1 MKRAAWVVS
10 LVAAVLL
17 LTAVPSLAGARGGRG
32 HGRHGHGWHGRGWYG
47 HGSHGHGYYRPRVYI
62 GLGPAFWWGPGAAW
76 YGPPP
81 AYVYPRRVIVE
92 QPAVYIQREPTPE
105 PPPSYWYYCESA
117 GGYYPSVPSCPEPW
131 VKVLPRTE

>member
-1 MKRAAWVVS
+1 MKRAACVVS

-17 LTAVPSLAGARGGRG
+17 LTAVPSLAGGRGGRG
-32 HGRHGHGWHGRGWYG
+32 HGRTGHGWHGHGWHGHR
-47 HGSHGHGYYRPRVYI
+47 YYQPRVYI
-62 GLGPAFWWGPGAAW
+62 GVGPAFWWGPGAAW

-92 QPAVYIQREPTPE
+92 QQPVYVQREPAPA
-105 PPPSYWYYCESA
+105 PSYWYYCESA
-117 GGYYPSVPSCPEPW
+117 GAYYPSVPSCAEPW